1 MYLYKICGYFARK
14 EWMFMIKRLV
24 IVLFFLLSL
33 GMTSVAYM
41 EAQAQGEQPAKK
53 IVVNIPNRSLSL
65 YVDGKRAYLF
75 PVGIGRPTTK
85 TPVGE
90 YTILSKE
97 VNPSWIKPEDTS
109 VVIESGPENP
119 LGYRWM
125 QIKGAYGIHGT
136 NQPAS
141 VGGYVSNGC
150 IRMKEPDVEVLYDL
164 VPVGTPVEIIYSRL
178 VIEKDPAK
186 VITYYIYPDVYNY
199 EPLDVAKVNA
209 ALAAFGMSAFVSDE
223 DIAKKIQTANGQPTY
238 IARAVKLAVND
249 EKIPEMG
256 AASNRVYLPAE
267 AVAKQLKIQ
276 LNWDAN
282 KGVVSS
288 LYGEAPGYLKKNVL
302 YIDAMDAKKLLH
314 VELDWQNPE
323 LLQLVSMGTD
333 KVSEPL
339 PVKAEAPLLVNAKK
353 KK

>member
-1 MYLYKICGYFARK
+1 
-14 EWMFMIKRLV
+14 MIKRV
-24 IVLFFLLSL
+24 VKVFFFLLL
-33 GMTSVAYM
+33 MGMTSVAYM
-41 EAQAQGEQPAKK
+41 EAQSQGEQPTKK

-65 YVDGKRAYLF
+65 YVNGKRTYLF
-75 PVGIGRPTTK
+75 PVGIGRSTTK

-97 VNPSWIKPEDTS
+97 MNPSWIKPEDTS

-150 IRMKEPDVEVLYDL
+150 IRMKEPDVELLYDL

-178 VIEKDPAK
+178 IIEKDPAK

-199 EPLDVAKVNA
+199 EPLDVAKVNT
-209 ALAAFGMSAFVSDE
+209 ALAAFGVDSFVSDE
-223 DIAKKIQTANGQPTY
+223 DISKKIQAADGQPTY
-238 IARAVKLAVND
+238 IARAVKLIVNK
-249 EKIPEMG
+249 EKISAMG
-256 AASNRVYLPAE
+256 AVSNMVYLPVE
-267 AVAKQLKIQ
+267 AIAGKLNVQ

-282 KGVVSS
+282 RSLVSS
-288 LYGEAPGYLKKNVL
+288 SYGTVPGYRKKNIL
-302 YIDAMDAKKLLH
+302 YINAMDVKRLLH
-314 VELDWQNPE
+314 LELDWQNQE
-323 LLQLVSMGTD
+323 LLQLVSMED
-333 KVSEPL
+333 PVKISEPL
-339 PVKAEAPLLVNAKK
+339 PVKSDMRLPLNGKK
-353 KK
+353 RK